1 MFQGGNVTGYQIMSS
16 SGGYNVTASPL
27 AKDSC
32 LGSDCVYNQN
42 VKTTGALYTV
52 TMASINVG
60 GVGPWSNPVQGRGK
74 LNHVKDIASCENY
87 SLYVW
92 RRGEKGLLNLFG
104 PLPSNRLPP
113 LN

>member
-1 MFQGGNVTGYQIMSS
+1 MLCTIHETLMFQGGNVTGYQIMSS

-52 TMASINVG
+52 TMASINGG
-60 GVGPWSNPVQGRGK
+60 GVGPWSDPVQGRGK
-74 LNHVKDIASCENY
+74 LSKILQVVKTLCFT
-87 SLYVW
+87 LYLW
-92 RRGEKGLLNLFG
+92 IRGEGY
-104 PLPSNRLPP
+104 
-113 LN
+113 

>member
-1 MFQGGNVTGYQIMSS
+1 MSHYCSNMLCTIYETLMFQGGKVTGYQIMSS

-52 TMASINVG
+52 TMASINGG
-60 GVGPWSNPVQGRGK
+60 GVGPWSDPVQGKGK
-74 LNHVKDIASCENY
+74 MKHIEDISSCEN
-87 SLYVW
+87 SMLYP
-92 RRGEKGLLNLFG
+92 REKGWG
-104 PLPSNRLPP
+104 I
-113 LN
+113 